1 MKASGSNLQS
11 YALKG
16 KRMNIE
22 EAPASSRQNNLE
34 SQNSMQGFE
43 RSSTLRTHRSNTA
56 DSAEEMPIKG
66 KSEQLIA
73 IKIVDVDKNVVKT
86 FIQKKDL
93 IVTQMKY
100 FARHL
105 GKAAN
110 ERKSKE
116 RNATNDESSKDI
128 IDIQVSC
135 DAEIFKFLL
144 DCCTELHAKG
154 KISETSSR

>member
-1 MKASGSNLQS
+1 
-11 YALKG
+11 
-16 KRMNIE
+16 
-22 EAPASSRQNNLE
+22 
-34 SQNSMQGFE
+34 MQGFE

-56 DSAEEMPIKG
+56 DSADDKQSIKG

-73 IKIVDVDKNVVKT
+73 IKIVDVDKNVIKT

-93 IVTQMKY
+93 IVSQMRY

-110 ERKSKE
+110 EKKSKE
-116 RNATNDESSKDI
+116 RSTANDESCKDI

-154 KISETSSR
+154 KISEASSR